1 MTPTSTVFDITKEKF
16 RIVIPESDPAVTN
29 LGLFVWVSPSDS
41 PKIAHDLETVLA
53 RYHLIFIGAYKAGN
67 NRDPF
72 DRFRLAVDASF
83 NARQRFSI
91 DPKRVYVAGFSGGG
105 RISSMLAVT
114 YPDIFTGAIP
124 ICGVNFYTDIPAGE
138 GQYYR
143 RSYIPATREAL
154 LARKNGRFAL
164 ITGENDVNREN
175 TRAVYEY
182 GFKKYGFA
190 HSLYLEVPKMSHS
203 NPPDDW
209 LEKAVQFLIAE
220 N

>member
-1 MTPTSTVFDITKEKF
+1 MISVWLIWPMLGLAAASGGSDIQFKESAPSSSNAELTRRLRMTPTSTVFDITKEKF

-91 DPKRVYVAGFSGGG
+91 DPK
-105 RISSMLAVT
+105 
-114 YPDIFTGAIP
+114 
-124 ICGVNFYTDIPAGE
+124 
-138 GQYYR
+138 
-143 RSYIPATREAL
+143 
-154 LARKNGRFAL
+154 
-164 ITGENDVNREN
+164 
-175 TRAVYEY
+175 
-182 GFKKYGFA
+182 
-190 HSLYLEVPKMSHS
+190 
-203 NPPDDW
+203 
-209 LEKAVQFLIAE
+209 
-220 N
+220 